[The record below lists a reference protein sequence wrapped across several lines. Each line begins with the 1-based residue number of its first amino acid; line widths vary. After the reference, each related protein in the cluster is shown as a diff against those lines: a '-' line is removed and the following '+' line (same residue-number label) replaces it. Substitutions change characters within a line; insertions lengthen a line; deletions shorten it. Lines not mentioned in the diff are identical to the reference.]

1 MTVRDMVKVYKMLS
15 SNQPSVVGN
24 VFRLAAKKPALV
36 VLVVCIASLY
46 TAAVTGNPYIPPIEY
61 AKFWHGNASVNA
73 DLVPISFEVD
83 DSASLM
89 QKFSQF
95 NYDLSA
101 ITEGERDVPR
111 LFLSTLSHDLSAT
124 SVSERKRLFVQAILP
139 LILRANEVILME
151 RQRVRA
157 IATQARITGEISDDS
172 KVWLEDLASVYGVAP
187 NNFQALLERV
197 DKVPPSLALA
207 QAVEESGW
215 GTSRFAREGNAV
227 FGERTFTTG
236 RGLVPEQRDA
246 GKQHEVRVFDGLH
259 FSVSTYML
267 NLNSHWAY
275 ETFRKARSEMRL
287 QDESLDGYKLATTL
301 GRYSE
306 RGTDYIATIR
316 SIIRANG
323 FDLLDDVTLAFTR
336 RSL

>member
-1 MTVRDMVKVYKMLS
+1 MTVRDMVKVYKTLS
-15 SNQPSVVGN
+15 SNKPSLLSDVS
-24 VFRLAAKKPALV
+24 RLAAKKPALV
-36 VLVVCIASLY
+36 VLVICIASLY
-46 TAAVTGNPYIPPIEY
+46 TAAVTSNPYIPPIEY
-61 AKFWHGNASVNA
+61 AKFWHGNASVNSN
-73 DLVPISFEVD
+73 LVPISFEVD
-83 DSASLM
+83 DSASLK

-111 LFLSTLSHDLSAT
+111 LFLSTLPHDLSAA

-139 LILRANEVILME
+139 LILRANEVISME
-151 RQRVRA
+151 RQRVLA
-157 IATQARITGEISDDS
+157 IATQARITGKISNDS
-172 KVWLEDLASVYGVAP
+172 KIWLEGLASVYGVAP
-187 NNFQALLERV
+187 DNFQALLERV

-246 GKQHEVRVFDGLH
+246 DKQHEVRVFDGLH
-259 FSVSTYML
+259 FSVATYML

-275 ETFRKARSEMRL
+275 ETFRKARSEMR
-287 QDESLDGYKLATTL
+287 
-301 GRYSE
+301 
-306 RGTDYIATIR
+306 
-316 SIIRANG
+316 
-323 FDLLDDVTLAFTR
+323 
-336 RSL
+336 